1 MEQSKL
7 SEKLAR
13 TSRYPTISL
22 TGGLGDSHL
31 TGGSNNFFSQMKTNF
46 NANIG
51 LGISIPILDNRK
63 TKSAIE
69 KAQVQTFTSSLDL
82 IDKQKQL
89 YSTIETY
96 WLNAVNNREK
106 YISAKANTASMEES
120 YNLLQEQ
127 FTLGLKNLAE
137 LLTSRGNLLSAKQ
150 TMLQDKYTAVLNR
163 TLLEFYSGED
173 IEI

>member
-1 MEQSKL
+1 
-7 SEKLAR
+7 
-13 TSRYPTISL
+13 
-22 TGGLGDSHL
+22 
-31 TGGSNNFFSQMKTNF
+31 MKTNF